1 VAGEKVMVKV
11 FSCILISGALGLELW
26 NILARGSL
34 FPAWQFLFYLGR
46 LALIGH
52 VIEGIVA
59 AFYAPSKGRSP
70 LNIGIYIFFVGTV
83 GLVELFQ
90 QPQKEEG

>member
-1 VAGEKVMVKV
+1 MVKV

-26 NILARGSL
+26 NILAQGSL

-52 VIEGIVA
+52 LIEGIVA
-59 AFYAPSKGRSP
+59 AFYAPSKGRLP
-70 LNIGIYIFFVGTV
+70 LGTGVYTFFVGTV

>member
-1 VAGEKVMVKV
+1 MVKV
-11 FSCILISGALGLELW
+11 FSCILISGALGLELC
-26 NILARGSL
+26 NILGQGSL
-34 FPAWQFLFYLGR
+34 FAAWQFLFYLGR

-70 LNIGIYIFFVGTV
+70 LSTGVYIFFVGTV
-83 GLVELFQ
+83 GRVELFR
-90 QPQKEEG
+90 QPQKEEC